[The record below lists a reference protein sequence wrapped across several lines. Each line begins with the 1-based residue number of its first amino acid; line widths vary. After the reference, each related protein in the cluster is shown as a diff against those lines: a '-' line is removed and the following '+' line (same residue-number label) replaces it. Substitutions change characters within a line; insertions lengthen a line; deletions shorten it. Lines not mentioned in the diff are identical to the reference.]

1 MTADVRFRGGGGGR
15 LRLYCRLSETVRRP
29 RPLKSVRE
37 EREKKLESKTSR
49 EIRERENSREA
60 AKRLKLGDKNVKMK
74 SATLS
79 ILSRGLREF
88 AAGPFPSFFFFLS
101 SPPRGKSGT
110 VCVAAVD
117 VLLNKK
123 KLPRSFY

>member
-1 MTADVRFRGGGGGR
+1 MTADVRFRGGGGGDCVFTVDSPRQFDAPAR
-15 LRLYCRLSETVRRP
+15 LNLFGR
-29 RPLKSVRE
+29 
-37 EREKKLESKTSR
+37 REKKLESKTSR

-74 SATLS
+74 SATLP

>member
-1 MTADVRFRGGGGGR
+1 MGGGR

-74 SATLS
+74 SATLP